1 LIFAMLN
8 LRILSVSG
16 FSTGCR
22 GAVSGEFSLARGS
35 GSNMAGVLSS
45 KPLKSS
51 TNDAET
57 TSSNKEDEKHVITWI
72 TPKDTIEFTAAT
84 GETLRSAALRSGVIS
99 PHNGRAN
106 LINCRGLGTCGTCA
120 VSIAGEIDPSERNTV
135 EQVRLSVPPGHGMTS
150 VESDLRLAC
159 QVQVRGDL
167 KVTKYA
173 GFWGQ
178 HIGEVAEKSPPTLP
192 FGAFEFILDS
202 KSPESKK

>member
-1 LIFAMLN
+1 VG
-8 LRILSVSG
+8 VSG

-22 GAVSGEFSLARGS
+22 GAVSGKFSFAGS
-35 GSNMAGVLSS
+35 SATTTAGVLSS

-51 TNDAET
+51 TNGAEA
-57 TSSNKEDEKHVITWI
+57 TSSFKEDQKHVVTWI
-72 TPKDTIEFTAAT
+72 TPKDTIEFKAAT

-159 QVQVRGDL
+159 QVQVSGIELSKQRTGI
-167 KVTKYA
+167 
-173 GFWGQ
+173 
-178 HIGEVAEKSPPTLP
+178 IGIIDILNRQQLFFNLQRILVARIGVPRL
-192 FGAFEFILDS
+192 
-202 KSPESKK
+202 